1 MGRFKNVLPYF
12 QDRILLVNEAPR
24 LKVGVKGKSMS
35 AGDFILYAFSEHKKN
50 VKDPS
55 KVKRESL
62 ADSIY
67 YFVSTLQKNVY
78 FTCNEFRSAG
88 WLKVDETGEF
98 EVPR

>member
-55 KVKRESL
+55 KVKRERVLRIRYIISFPHCKRTCTLL
-62 ADSIY
+62 ATNSDQQ
-67 YFVSTLQKNVY
+67 V
-78 FTCNEFRSAG
+78 G
-88 WLKVDETGEF
+88 
-98 EVPR
+98 